1 MAAHLDNA
9 LAQQNGNLE
18 PLVSGYRPLRGVF
31 DEMMDADGRLR
42 AHWLPYLSMLS
53 NLGGDEINRRFAS
66 ADRYLRDSGVFYRI
80 YEDPTGVERPWPLS
94 HIPLLIAASEWKQ
107 LEAGLIQRAGL
118 LEAILAD
125 VYGPAELIR
134 DGRRP
139 AHVVNCNGRRL
150 PMIPTGESG

>member
-9 LAQQNGNLE
+9 LAQQYGNLE
-18 PLVSGYRPLRGVF
+18 PLVSGYRPLTGVF

-42 AHWLPYLSMLS
+42 AHWQPFLSMLS
-53 NLGGDEINRRFAS
+53 GVGGDEINRRFAS
-66 ADRYLRDSGVFYRI
+66 ADRYLRDSGVFYRV

-150 PMIPTGESG
+150 PIIPTGESG